1 MLLAVQIVNG
11 GSVFKMLGCTRDT
24 LIKRMQC
31 MLGLLSP
38 TFRYV
43 LAQVTSDI
51 VYIETYPNLMDDDDK
66 EENNNSAPV

>member
-43 LAQVTSDI
+43 LAQVTGI
-51 VYIETYPNLMDDDDK
+51 VYLETYPNLMDDDDK